1 MNVGRRTS
9 VLITALLLAIALV
22 AGTLGSRQTVS
33 ANVARELDRATEYFD
48 STIVL
53 ARWSQPQGPRGDQ
66 LAIELGYLERLRVGL
81 GDPFRLAD
89 EALADPRL
97 NTTTRQR
104 VAWGILGRLRRGDA
118 YVIDSMVLDGIGPW
132 SDDGI
137 GATGGRHVE
146 LIERAIQNARD
157 PRAGELAIR
166 LAYMLAA
173 AKGSVSPNAVQAAT
187 DVAALVRDRALAMS
201 DVRDLLA
208 DAKDQKADVF
218 EELTARRASR
228 SFAVEQP
235 GLAPLSSELQVA
247 AMRAVP
253 ALVREIDTLDR
264 LTTDAKEPERARP
277 TSPVIGPYFAARLLT
292 LAARRPPVAQVVVT
306 LGGYAAALEH
316 ASNEE
321 SLIAAGA
328 RSAFERDSSMRESAM
343 AVLSSAVAVRT
354 LAQAVPW
361 FEGMPGPTA
370 ADMITEFGL
379 SGVTFARSVPISWRP
394 YYLRELQ
401 GGLRDMQRVFPIQS
415 FAGLGIR
422 FGTDPLRDSALALH
436 DPRTRTLQ
444 LSIAT
449 SGGTIAHELSHDI
462 DWQASRRMFAAGGG
476 YNSDRVVREQTGAL
490 ASSLKSLGEARP
502 FRPFSGAGSAPPSG
516 RPAEIFARGTDWF
529 VASVLAQQGRMNGF
543 LSAIGD
549 GSLAGYAAGA
559 PSAVGSA
566 ATTSLV
572 SAIGAM
578 AYIPDS
584 IRASF
589 EATWSD
595 PGSIDPTLLV
605 RRVLDAPV
613 STRGVTASSDDAISA
628 FIAAMPPKLC
638 TDDNSPEFR
647 ARKELLIETID
658 ARARGLAT
666 RRARYR
672 SFSARAPWANSVLGL
687 APWSPVLGER
697 VVDAIRSA
705 LVSSLVSAL
714 PAQGVLPLTPPT
726 FRSSAESCS
735 IIPR

>member
-1 MNVGRRTS
+1 MNVVRRTS
-9 VLITALLLAIALV
+9 VLITAVLLAIVLV
-22 AGTLGSRQTVS
+22 AESLSNRRTVS
-33 ANVARELDRATEYFD
+33 ANAARELDRATEYFD

-53 ARWSQPQGPRGDQ
+53 ARWSQPTGPRGDQ
-66 LAIELGYLERLRVGL
+66 LAIELGYLERLRVGV

-97 NTTTRQR
+97 SATTRQR
-104 VAWGILGRLRRGDA
+104 VAWALLGRLRRGEA
-118 YVIDSMVLDGIGPW
+118 YVINSAVLDGIGPW
-132 SDDGI
+132 STSGV
-137 GATGGRHVE
+137 GATGASHVE
-146 LIERAIQNARD
+146 LIERAIADASD
-157 PRAGELAIR
+157 PRAGELAVR

-173 AKGSVSPNAVQAAT
+173 ARGSISPSAVQIAT
-187 DVAALVRDRALAMS
+187 EVAALVRDRALATA
-201 DVRDLLA
+201 DVHDLLA
-208 DAKDQKADVF
+208 DANDEKTDVF

-235 GLAPLSSELQVA
+235 GLVPLPSKLQVE
-247 AMRAVP
+247 AMGAVP
-253 ALVREIDTLDR
+253 ALASEIDTLDR
-264 LTTDAKEPERARP
+264 WTPDAEAIERERSRA
-277 TSPVIGPYFAARLLT
+277 TSPVVGPYFAARLVK
-292 LAARRPPVAQVVVT
+292 LAANRPPIAQVVVT
-306 LGGYAAALEH
+306 LGGYSAALDD

-321 SLIAAGA
+321 GLIAAGA
-328 RSAFERDSSMRESAM
+328 RAALLPDSLMRASAM

-354 LAQAVPW
+354 LAQAAPW

-370 ADMITEFGL
+370 ADMMTEFGL
-379 SGVTFARSVPISWRP
+379 SSVTFARSVPEAWRP

-422 FGTDPLRDSALALH
+422 FGTDALRDSALALH

-462 DWQASRRMFAAGGG
+462 DWQASRRMFASGGG

-490 ASSLKSLGEARP
+490 ANSLKSLGEARP
-502 FRPFSGAGSAPPSG
+502 VRAFNGPGSAPPSG
-516 RPAEIFARGTDWF
+516 RPAEIFARGADWF

-543 LSAIGD
+543 LSAIND

-559 PSAVGSA
+559 PSAVGA

-578 AYIPDS
+578 VYVPDS
-584 IRASF
+584 VRESF
-589 EATWSD
+589 EATWAD

-613 STRGVTASSDDAISA
+613 SWSRSTASSFAVDSFLAATPLRLCIDDS
-628 FIAAMPPKLC
+628 
-638 TDDNSPEFR
+638 SPEVR
-647 ARKELLIETID
+647 ARTELLIEAVD
-658 ARARGLAT
+658 ARARGLAL
-666 RRARYR
+666 RRARNR
-672 SFSARAPWANSVLGL
+672 SWGARAPWGNSVLGV
-687 APWSPVLGER
+687 APWSPALGER
-697 VVDAIRSA
+697 VVGGIRAA
-705 LVSSLVSAL
+705 LLSSLVTAL
-714 PAQGVLPLTPPT
+714 PAQGVLPLTPPI
-726 FRSSAESCS
+726 FRSNEESCS